1 MKTFRAL
8 GCRLLQRKR
17 GEGGR
22 EREKKEG
29 GRTVVVVEVGV
40 GVGGVMGKQ
49 IKVIYHNCA
58 NFQWHSPNG
67 ALRVRGKRRSS
78 RDRGEGVKKIKSG
91 DEWGYKK
98 GVTRVGDK

>member
-1 MKTFRAL
+1 
-8 GCRLLQRKR
+8 
-17 GEGGR
+17 
-22 EREKKEG
+22 
-29 GRTVVVVEVGV
+29 
-40 GVGGVMGKQ
+40 MGKQ

-67 ALRVRGKRRSS
+67 TPRVRGKRRSS
-78 RDRGEGVKKIKSG
+78 RDRREGVKKIKSG